1 MATTSGQPGL
11 RLNRDVVAGVALA
24 VIGATLLVLNRN
36 YPLGTMHQPGPGF
49 MPTGVAIALVLLG
62 AAVAMRGALVARYHA
77 GIERIRPRS
86 FIAVLGVALFGF
98 LIQHLGFAICASLLL
113 AAAVAAGDRL
123 RWLDLLGFV
132 LVLVPLCALV
142 FIKGLGQLV
151 PIWPW

>member
-1 MATTSGQPGL
+1 MATTSAHPAF
-11 RLNRDVVAGVALA
+11 RLNRDVVVGAALA
-24 VIGATLLVLNRN
+24 VIGATLLLLSRN
-36 YPLGTMHQPGPGF
+36 YPLGNMHQPGPGF
-49 MPTGVAIALVLLG
+49 MPTGVAIALMLLG
-62 AAVAMRGALVARYHA
+62 AAVAVRGAVVARYHA

-86 FIAVLGVALFGF
+86 FIAVLGILLFGF

-123 RWLDLLGFV
+123 RWRDLLGFI

-142 FIKGLGQLV
+142 FIEGLGQLI

>member
-1 MATTSGQPGL
+1 MATTSGHPAL

-24 VIGATLLVLNRN
+24 AIGATLLLLSRN

-49 MPTGVAIALVLLG
+49 MPTGVAVMLMLLG
-62 AAVAMRGALVARYHA
+62 AAVAVRGAAVGRYRA
-77 GIERIRPRS
+77 GIEHIRPRS
-86 FIAVLGVALFGF
+86 MIAVLGILLFGF
-98 LIQHLGFAICASLLL
+98 LIQRLGFAICASLLL

-123 RWLDLLGFV
+123 RWRDLLGFI